1 METTTVSSKGQIVIP
16 KALRERL
23 RLTPGTALQIDVQG
37 ETLLMQRVV
46 KGYGDWRTMR
56 GMLRDGGNL
65 LGELARE
72 RAEELAREDARTQD
86 S

>member
-16 KALRERL
+16 KLIRDRL

-37 ETLLMQRVV
+37 ETLVMQRIVR
-46 KGYGDWRTMR
+46 GYPHWRTMR
-56 GMLRDGGNL
+56 GMLGKQADL
-65 LGELARE
+65 LEELARE
-72 RAEELAREDARTQD
+72 RAAELAREDARNQG

>member
-16 KALRERL
+16 KAIRERL

-56 GMLRDGGNL
+56 GMLRVGGNL
-65 LGELARE
+65 LEELARE

>member
-46 KGYGDWRTMR
+46 KGYGDWRTMG
-56 GMLRDGGNL
+56 GMLRDEGNM
-65 LGELARE
+65 LGKLARE

>member
-16 KALRERL
+16 KAIRERL

-46 KGYGDWRTMR
+46 KG
-56 GMLRDGGNL
+56 
-65 LGELARE
+65 
-72 RAEELAREDARTQD
+72 
-86 S
+86 

>member
-16 KALRERL
+16 KAIRERL

-65 LGELARE
+65 LEELARE

>member
-65 LGELARE
+65 LEELARE

>member
-16 KALRERL
+16 KAIRERL

-56 GMLRDGGNL
+56 GMLRAGGNL
-65 LGELARE
+65 LEELARE